1 MKTQRKRIIIVLILA
16 VVLFTA
22 YRFYNNRL
30 SKNIGAVSEYAIGAV
45 SSSISKSNS
54 NLLFFNEDLDL
65 TDKKEIHIGS
75 LSSEYSVPLRDDEG
89 VYIPNTGET
98 NKEDISMVH
107 FDPKTG
113 DVNYYKD
120 PKEIGMIDTLFKTED
135 KMYNTS
141 NINNGCSLTE
151 MSFNGSEEKV
161 VSIENALIGNG
172 GKLGEELFLIT
183 HSTPVEGG
191 TNKDGTAIV
200 FYNDNLEKLREFHTD
215 KFVHRGPSV
224 VYNDKIY
231 FMSSNQEAE
240 DKRIFSVNSRGD
252 FEEIPLKCWI
262 YRIEPTS
269 QGLLLAGEDE
279 KAGAF
284 ILLNEKGEQLH
295 YRMEEDYLV
304 QMKWQDDY
312 LYTLDSLENGERFIL
327 RKYEFESDEMKV
339 VREKEIE
346 FKASGEIIR
355 SLF

>member
-1 MKTQRKRIIIVLILA
+1 MKTHRKRIIIVLILA
-16 VVLFTA
+16 VALFTA

-45 SSSISKSNS
+45 STNISNNNS
-54 NLLFFNEDLDL
+54 TLLFFNEVLDL
-65 TDKKEIHIGS
+65 TDKKKIHIGS
-75 LSSEYSVPLRDDEG
+75 LSSEYSVPLRDEEG

-113 DVNYYKD
+113 DVSYYKD

-200 FYNDNLEKLREFHTD
+200 FYNDNLEKQREFHTD

-240 DKRIFSVNSRGD
+240 DKRIFSVNSQGD
-252 FEEIPLKCWI
+252 FEEISLKYWI
-262 YRIEPTS
+262 YRLEPTS
-269 QGLLLAGEDE
+269 QGLLLAGGDE

-284 ILLNEKGEQLH
+284 ILLNNNGEQLH
-295 YRMEEDYLV
+295 YRMEENYLV

-312 LYTLDSLENGERFIL
+312 LYTLDRAEVGELLVL
-327 RKYEFESDEMKV
+327 RKYEIESDEMKLLQK
-339 VREKEIE
+339 KEIE
-346 FKASGEIIR
+346 YNNMSEVIR
-355 SLF
+355 SIF